1 MFFQEPLSFIQLL
14 HHIFGCGLG
23 GSKGR
28 KTKYIYIY
36 IGWMYILEIFDIYI
50 YPYLD
55 WTACMYRYA
64 KIERRNSSGKRW
76 DHLITKIFCSRVRII
91 RIVVSLGIFKGM
103 SLGDIGCTCNIF
115 FDGAPKKLSNPKK
128 SIKHWVILYRTL
140 KIRFTIFV
148 QSRIHVGVVDRDD
161 LASVEMR
168 AIKFNLCTRQ
178 RLFAPQM
185 HSNYFGIVRYSIFT
199 RIYWQDW
206 FAAFV
211 AAMVYCTD
219 WLNTMPV
226 LFKALYRVG
235 FKKWIYYGDYF
246 LFRTVSNGHQQDTY
260 PLHRV
265 SSAKHIKS

>member
-1 MFFQEPLSFIQLL
+1 
-14 HHIFGCGLG
+14 
-23 GSKGR
+23 
-28 KTKYIYIY
+28 
-36 IGWMYILEIFDIYI
+36 
-50 YPYLD
+50 
-55 WTACMYRYA
+55 
-64 KIERRNSSGKRW
+64 
-76 DHLITKIFCSRVRII
+76 
-91 RIVVSLGIFKGM
+91 M

-115 FDGAPKKLSNPKK
+115 FDGVPKKLSNPKK

-168 AIKFNLCTRQ
+168 AIKFIIYALGKGCLHHKCIRTILVLYVTRSSLASIGKIGLL
-178 RLFAPQM
+178 RLLRQWYTVLTGSTQCLSSSK
-185 HSNYFGIVRYSIFT
+185 HYNRVR
-199 RIYWQDW
+199 
-206 FAAFV
+206 
-211 AAMVYCTD
+211 
-219 WLNTMPV
+219 
-226 LFKALYRVG
+226 